1 MGRSNWKNFPNKSR
15 HCTVTM
21 ITVNIGRKTNIL
33 TMMHGCRKANNK
45 VNSALTGLRLRN
57 YVELRV
63 QLHTT
68 GKV

>member
-1 MGRSNWKNFPNKSR
+1 
-15 HCTVTM
+15 M
-21 ITVNIGRKTNIL
+21 ITVNIGRETNIL